1 MILDIENT
9 KQKEFYTE
17 PRPVI
22 IAIDYDGTLV
32 TEKEYDNP
40 NYVPKSTAL
49 MNTLIDLKKKYGNK
63 LYYILWTCRY
73 KEDGSLK
80 ECLDFCSNYGL
91 YFDNI
96 NENYPNLPFSTSN
109 KIYANLYID
118 NRSIINYMTDNIED
132 DHAKAYKFY
141 IEFLIQQ
148 NKDNYHLDEL

>member
-9 KQKEFYTE
+9 RLKEFQGGGG
-17 PRPVI
+17 PVI

-49 MNTLIDLKKKYGNK
+49 MNTLIDLKKNYGNK

>member
-1 MILDIENT
+1 MCGIRELSAEYII
-9 KQKEFYTE
+9 KES
-17 PRPVI
+17 I
-22 IAIDYDGTLV
+22 
-32 TEKEYDNP
+32 
-40 NYVPKSTAL
+40 
-49 MNTLIDLKKKYGNK
+49 
-63 LYYILWTCRY
+63 
-73 KEDGSLK
+73 EDGSLK

-148 NKDNYHLDEL
+148 NKYNYHLDEL

>member
-9 KQKEFYTE
+9 KRKEFYTE
-17 PRPVI
+17 PRPVV

-49 MNTLIDLKKKYGNK
+49 MKTLVELKKKYGNK

-73 KEDGSLK
+73 EEDGSLK
-80 ECLDFCSNYGL
+80 ECLDFCNKYGL
-91 YFDNI
+91 IFDGI
-96 NENYPNLPFSTSN
+96 NENYPNLPFITSN

-118 NRSIINYMTDNIED
+118 NRSIINYMTDNIEY
-132 DHAKAYKFY
+132 DHAKAYKYF
-141 IEFLIQQ
+141 IEYLIEQ
-148 NKDNYHLDEL
+148 NKDNYHLDKL